1 MHVRWEDLDNHFMRH
16 HLEVVPIEG
25 NGYCFLNSVLTCLLR
40 DYGDT
45 LTLEDCITKIVTHL
59 CQHHRKYSDFHRSSS
74 SDYAADQLISDAL
87 DFFRNGQFLA
97 DVVDLLMQITA
108 DALKL
113 DIFIYQ
119 RSLDNIQALHFQHP
133 KSDRVVRLKFTHNNL
148 NPGGNHYDAIVRVS
162 EPQSNLF
169 LISDVASKME
179 KITPKSHEIDKIPS
193 KAPATDIIDLT
204 LTDDEESHQPTNI
217 KEEPCNYDLLIG
229 ISSSPSQMP
238 PPSKF
243 LRPDTGHETAYSG
256 STENYSHSDETYI
269 STDPDPM
276 SSPSSTAVSTPAST
290 PELIRKQYSPL
301 RKVHRRRAARSII
314 SSGTSSTTSD
324 PPCEPLDED
333 FYMSQ
338 EFEANTLI
346 SQISRGRPFPM
357 WYFDTKIPEL
367 IDAVPLDIDGTQFYR
382 IKANK
387 NEWHKVTRDLRHFN
401 MVTSSREGFN
411 GERRI
416 GTCQGSFI
424 CNNDQCPFVL
434 TSHNAA
440 PNRVS
445 WRYVR
450 GRRTLRVCNI
460 CDQVAQR
467 EGCGARKVIE
477 YDYGTHMAT
486 VYHLGD
492 HRCSLQVD
500 HAKRSR
506 ILKKRL
512 EERNPTG
519 SAKEVGLREV
529 GLLIESGEMD
539 MAAAEAENWVDRRAA
554 KRQMENLLPTAGHDH
569 NSFDAVGLI
578 KRTTDTRDKYYI
590 YKIGN
595 RNLSGGSDYVFK
607 SSKKMAEIAILMDV
621 DGPENILQLEN
632 AYFDTTHTRVYGFK
646 TLAMWLVHPA
656 MKQILRLTS
665 MEIRSENH
673 TDIAL
678 FLRLFNEILSQVSG
692 RTGYKFNPRYFVCD
706 EGGANFK
713 AIREVYGEEFVRQRV
728 KGCQWHFKSDVR
740 KHINK
745 VGQCHRQRFQEICD
759 EMCRV
764 TTVAA
769 FKELITELKQIA
781 DLYPDLH
788 PFVKYWDLR
797 KTHVFAPFRG
807 GGLPGLNMSEPGNA
821 SFKPAGTMRLVHAA
835 KYDVSSMMLQE
846 SQIDMFQR
854 NLLPCSGRAP
864 TKESRDAKDRAQ
876 QLRVAEDFVNIFN
889 NVEEV
894 LSEARQGVEPDS
906 YLPAKTASHRAPA
919 KKKETA
925 RARKAQAQKIDEP
938 TDGQLTAQCIKAMT
952 IMDCEVS
959 PESKGNKIDNPPTIV
974 RATEMIRR
982 CRGCRGE
989 IKPADKQYP
998 HNMVFRRRGVVGYLN
1013 RVKNEWV
1020 ESEQNIH
1027 FHMKLA
1033 CLRKNDAT
1041 IEGRY
1046 IATNDETFLW
1056 LDNEQM
1062 EWLHAQGF
1070 LKPIARKKCIM

>member
-1 MHVRWEDLDNHFMRH
+1 M
-16 HLEVVPIEG
+16 
-25 NGYCFLNSVLTCLLR
+25 
-40 DYGDT
+40 
-45 LTLEDCITKIVTHL
+45 
-59 CQHHRKYSDFHRSSS
+59 
-74 SDYAADQLISDAL
+74 
-87 DFFRNGQFLA
+87 
-97 DVVDLLMQITA
+97 
-108 DALKL
+108 
-113 DIFIYQ
+113 
-119 RSLDNIQALHFQHP
+119 
-133 KSDRVVRLKFTHNNL
+133 
-148 NPGGNHYDAIVRVS
+148 
-162 EPQSNLF
+162 
-169 LISDVASKME
+169 
-179 KITPKSHEIDKIPS
+179 
-193 KAPATDIIDLT
+193 
-204 LTDDEESHQPTNI
+204 
-217 KEEPCNYDLLIG
+217 
-229 ISSSPSQMP
+229 
-238 PPSKF
+238 
-243 LRPDTGHETAYSG
+243 
-256 STENYSHSDETYI
+256 
-269 STDPDPM
+269 
-276 SSPSSTAVSTPAST
+276 
-290 PELIRKQYSPL
+290 
-301 RKVHRRRAARSII
+301 
-314 SSGTSSTTSD
+314 
-324 PPCEPLDED
+324 
-333 FYMSQ
+333 
-338 EFEANTLI
+338 
-346 SQISRGRPFPM
+346 
-357 WYFDTKIPEL
+357 
-367 IDAVPLDIDGTQFYR
+367 PLDIDGTQFYR

-387 NEWHKVTRDLRHFN
+387 NEWHKVTRDLQHFN

-500 HAKRSR
+500 HAKCSR

-529 GLLIESGEMD
+529 ALLIESGEMD
-539 MAAAEAENWVDRRAA
+539 MAAAEPENWVDRRAA
-554 KRQMENLLPTAGHDH
+554 KRQMEKLLPTAGHDH

-578 KRTTDTRDKYYI
+578 KRTTDIRDKYYI

-646 TLAMWLVHPA
+646 TLAMWMVHPA

-665 MEIRSENH
+665 MEIWSENH

-678 FLRLFNEILSQVSG
+678 FLHLFNEILSEVSG
-692 RTGYKFNPRYFVCD
+692 RPGYKFNPRYFVCD

-713 AIREVYGEEFVRQRV
+713 AIREVYGEEFVRHRV

-745 VGQCHRQRFQEICD
+745 VGPGHRQRFQEICE

-781 DLYPDLH
+781 DLYPELH

-807 GGLPGLNMSEPGNA
+807 GGLPGLNISEPGNA

-835 KYDVSSMMLQE
+835 KYDVLSMMLQE
-846 SQIDMFQR
+846 SQMDMFQW

-864 TKESRDAKDRAQ
+864 TKESHDAKDRAQ
-876 QLRVAEDFVNIFN
+876 QLRVAEDFANIFN

-894 LSEARQGVEPDS
+894 LSEARQGGAPDS

-925 RARKAQAQKIDEP
+925 HARKAQAQKIDEP
-938 TDGQLTAQCIKAMT
+938 TDGQLTAQCIQAMT

-1056 LDNEQM
+1056 LDNKQM

>member
-1 MHVRWEDLDNHFMRH
+1 
-16 HLEVVPIEG
+16 
-25 NGYCFLNSVLTCLLR
+25 
-40 DYGDT
+40 
-45 LTLEDCITKIVTHL
+45 
-59 CQHHRKYSDFHRSSS
+59 
-74 SDYAADQLISDAL
+74 
-87 DFFRNGQFLA
+87 
-97 DVVDLLMQITA
+97 
-108 DALKL
+108 
-113 DIFIYQ
+113 
-119 RSLDNIQALHFQHP
+119 
-133 KSDRVVRLKFTHNNL
+133 
-148 NPGGNHYDAIVRVS
+148 
-162 EPQSNLF
+162 
-169 LISDVASKME
+169 
-179 KITPKSHEIDKIPS
+179 
-193 KAPATDIIDLT
+193 
-204 LTDDEESHQPTNI
+204 
-217 KEEPCNYDLLIG
+217 
-229 ISSSPSQMP
+229 
-238 PPSKF
+238 
-243 LRPDTGHETAYSG
+243 
-256 STENYSHSDETYI
+256 
-269 STDPDPM
+269 
-276 SSPSSTAVSTPAST
+276 
-290 PELIRKQYSPL
+290 
-301 RKVHRRRAARSII
+301 
-314 SSGTSSTTSD
+314 
-324 PPCEPLDED
+324 
-333 FYMSQ
+333 
-338 EFEANTLI
+338 
-346 SQISRGRPFPM
+346 
-357 WYFDTKIPEL
+357 
-367 IDAVPLDIDGTQFYR
+367 
-382 IKANK
+382 
-387 NEWHKVTRDLRHFN
+387 
-401 MVTSSREGFN
+401 
-411 GERRI
+411 
-416 GTCQGSFI
+416 
-424 CNNDQCPFVL
+424 
-434 TSHNAA
+434 
-440 PNRVS
+440 
-445 WRYVR
+445 
-450 GRRTLRVCNI
+450 
-460 CDQVAQR
+460 
-467 EGCGARKVIE
+467 
-477 YDYGTHMAT
+477 
-486 VYHLGD
+486 
-492 HRCSLQVD
+492 
-500 HAKRSR
+500 
-506 ILKKRL
+506 
-512 EERNPTG
+512 
-519 SAKEVGLREV
+519 
-529 GLLIESGEMD
+529 
-539 MAAAEAENWVDRRAA
+539 
-554 KRQMENLLPTAGHDH
+554 
-569 NSFDAVGLI
+569 
-578 KRTTDTRDKYYI
+578 
-590 YKIGN
+590 
-595 RNLSGGSDYVFK
+595 
-607 SSKKMAEIAILMDV
+607 
-621 DGPENILQLEN
+621 
-632 AYFDTTHTRVYGFK
+632 
-646 TLAMWLVHPA
+646 

-678 FLRLFNEILSQVSG
+678 FLHLFNEILSQVSG

-728 KGCQWHFKSDVR
+728 KGCQWHFKSNVR

-788 PFVKYWDLR
+788 PFVKYWELR

-846 SQIDMFQR
+846 SQMDMFQR

-906 YLPAKTASHRAPA
+906 YLPSKMASHRAPA

-989 IKPADKQYP
+989 IKPGDKQYP